1 MPPPGFPAYA
11 LVEAHVLAGLAHLAL
26 GDRNAAAAA
35 AEAALAAAEPDRLI
49 FPFAMYNAAEL
60 LDVLPRHQT
69 AHSAL
74 LADVVD
80 LLRGAPAP
88 RMDRGRLPQPEELSP
103 SELRV
108 LRFLPTNLTRPEIAR
123 SLHVSVNTVNTHIRN
138 IYSKLG
144 ASDRS
149 SAVRQA
155 RELRLLAIG
164 RAASPPK

>member
-1 MPPPGFPAYA
+1 MTEVRRECGRHAPTPRPGS
-11 LVEAHVLAGLAHLAL
+11 VQRLAE
-26 GDRNAAAAA
+26 R
-35 AEAALAAAEPDRLI
+35 ELAA
-49 FPFAMYNAAEL
+49 M
-60 LDVLPRHQT
+60 
-69 AHSAL
+69 

-88 RMDRGRLPQPEELSP
+88 RLDRERLPQSEQLSP

-123 SLHVSVNTVNTHIRN
+123 SLDVSVNTVNTHIRS
-138 IYSKLG
+138 IYSELG

-149 SAVRQA
+149 SAGQQA

-164 RAASPPK
+164 RAASLPK